1 MNNIGKTY
9 QFGIKQIYPFTSDTY
24 VLSGIYT
31 EMKQI
36 RNN

>member
-9 QFGIKQIYPFTSDTY
+9 QFRIRKIYPFTYDSY
-24 VLSGIYT
+24 VLSGIYI